1 VQGVLSDLS
10 RSIETWEPEDRV
22 QMFNQNQSQEL
33 AVEQASSSEGGQG
46 INKLERLKLNGLVN
60 QVGDGL
66 EDFHQ

>member
-1 VQGVLSDLS
+1 
-10 RSIETWEPEDRV
+10 
-22 QMFNQNQSQEL
+22 MFNQNQSQEL